1 MEKNGMPNGIAGIEG
16 SVDMIAASKTR
27 SLLFDCPRTVEQN
40 ARDCLT
46 PAEGKLIHSIPM
58 ANVFRW

>member
-1 MEKNGMPNGIAGIEG
+1 MTNGRAGIAGR
-16 SVDMIAASKTR
+16 VDMIAASKTR

-46 PAEGKLIHSIPM
+46 PAEGKLIHSMSM